1 MRALLLIILITLP
14 FQIKKCNTILPQT
27 DDVESSITIRT
38 QAKAYFLVQLYRGFA
53 EDGTYTKFLH
63 VKKDGKTV
71 ANIVFPS
78 SEDCK
83 NLSVYIRKHKGGFL
97 LKCLYG
103 GGDDIYS
110 RSCYFK
116 CANEDL
122 YLYEVVG
129 THEIP
134 NSNKKV
140 TKRKNIQ
147 PQISIGSFDILC
159 YLENTP

>member
-14 FQIKKCNTILPQT
+14 FQIKKCNTILLQT

-140 TKRKNIQ
+140 TERKNIQ
-147 PQISIGSFDILC
+147 PQISIGSFDILR

>member
-1 MRALLLIILITLP
+1 MVNELKETL
-14 FQIKKCNTILPQT
+14 N
-27 DDVESSITIRT
+27 
-38 QAKAYFLVQLYRGFA
+38 
-53 EDGTYTKFLH
+53 
-63 VKKDGKTV
+63 
-71 ANIVFPS
+71 
-78 SEDCK
+78 
-83 NLSVYIRKHKGGFL
+83 KGGFL

-140 TKRKNIQ
+140 TERKNIQ
-147 PQISIGSFDILC
+147 PQISIGSFDILR

>member
-71 ANIVFPS
+71 AKIVFPS
-78 SEDCK
+78 S
-83 NLSVYIRKHKGGFL
+83 
-97 LKCLYG
+97 
-103 GGDDIYS
+103 DDIYS

-140 TKRKNIQ
+140 TERKNIQ
-147 PQISIGSFDILC
+147 PQISIGSFDIMR

>member
-1 MRALLLIILITLP
+1 MLNLLLQYERKQRRIFLFNYTEDLLKTGLILN
-14 FQIKKCNTILPQT
+14 FFM
-27 DDVESSITIRT
+27 S
-38 QAKAYFLVQLYRGFA
+38 
-53 EDGTYTKFLH
+53 
-63 VKKDGKTV
+63 
-71 ANIVFPS
+71 NIVFPS

-140 TKRKNIQ
+140 TERKNIQ
-147 PQISIGSFDILC
+147 PQISIGSFDILR